1 MVKNK
6 IHILSKFI
14 ENEQLQLILDYYN
27 SNKNILDEPLE
38 LLEGKKRGF
47 KIQLAYMKNQFGDPN
62 NMYKQ
67 VFWNKGDLG
76 SQEFISFTYNETL
89 LLYKSFCHVLGSD
102 NVKLFQKL

>member
-1 MVKNK
+1 MTIQVLIK
-6 IHILSKFI
+6 SI

-47 KIQLAYMKNQFGDPN
+47 KIQLVYMKNQFGDPN

-67 VFWNKGDLG
+67 VFWNKGDLI

-102 NVKLFQKL
+102 NVILLQKL